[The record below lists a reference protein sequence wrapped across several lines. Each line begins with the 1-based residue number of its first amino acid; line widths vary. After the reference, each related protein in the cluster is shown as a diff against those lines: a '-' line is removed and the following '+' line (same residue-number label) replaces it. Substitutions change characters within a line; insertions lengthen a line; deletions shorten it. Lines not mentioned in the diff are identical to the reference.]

1 MGKGKGCTKNKIY
14 WFKYMGSIRKLDRIG
29 TEILGNHDKR
39 SNKITEIRVQT
50 KNMKLSKK
58 IRYNI
63 NISFL

>member
-1 MGKGKGCTKNKIY
+1 
-14 WFKYMGSIRKLDRIG
+14 MGSIRKLDRIG